1 LNSMERRE
9 ARYQR
14 RVAKR
19 REKHNTRMKTA
30 DNFEAVFSYA
40 NLYRAYKC
48 SRRGVSWKSSVQKYI
63 TNAPL
68 NIYQTR
74 KKLLSGKYKSP
85 GFFEFDICERGKLR
99 HIRSTM
105 ISERVVQR
113 CLCDNALLP
122 ALVPSFVYD
131 NGASLQD
138 KGYDFAMD
146 RLEQHLHEHYREHG
160 QNGYILLFDFRK
172 FFDNVSHAIVKQALH
187 KHFTDDKILALSEC
201 FIDAFGDIGLG
212 LGSQISQVLALSSAD
227 RLDHAMKEVFRIR
240 GYGRYMDDG
249 HLIHE
254 SKEYLQTCLD
264 GIKAICKA
272 LEINLNE
279 KKTQLVKLSH
289 GFTWLKARIFLTPT
303 GKVIRKICKSSI
315 TRERR
320 KLKRLHKLFIVGKI
334 SFEDIR
340 TSWQSWKG
348 YALKFDAWNTVQT
361 MGKLYDRLFIE
372 EGFLNGLHQSV

>member
-1 LNSMERRE
+1 MNSKERHE

-19 REKHNTRMKTA
+19 REKHEARMETA
-30 DNFEAVFSYA
+30 GRFEAVFSYA
-40 NLYRAYKC
+40 NLYRSYKC
-48 SRRGVSWKSSVQKYI
+48 SRRGVSWKASVQRYI

-74 KKLLSGKYKSP
+74 KRLLAGKYKSP

-99 HIRSTM
+99 HIRSTV
-105 ISERVVQR
+105 IAERVVQR

-122 ALVPSFVYD
+122 ALVPSFIYD
-131 NGASLQD
+131 NGASLEN

-146 RLEQHLHEHYREHG
+146 RMEKHLHEHYRKHG

-172 FFDNVSHAIVKQALH
+172 FFDSVSHMIIKRSIR
-187 KHFTDDKILALSEC
+187 KHFTDTEILRLSDMLV
-201 FIDAFGDIGLG
+201 DAFGDVGLG

-227 RLDHAMKEVFRIR
+227 RLDHYIKEVLCVH

-249 HLIHE
+249 YLIHE
-254 SKEYLQTCLD
+254 SKEYLQTCLA
-264 GIKAICKA
+264 GIKAICKE

-303 GKVIRKICKSSI
+303 GRVIRKICKASI

-320 KLKRLHKLFIVGKI
+320 KLKRLQVLLLNGKI
-334 SFEDIR
+334 PFEDVR
-340 TSWQSWKG
+340 TAWQSWRG
-348 YALKFDAWNTVQT
+348 YALKFDAWNTVQS
-361 MGKLYDRLFIE
+361 MGKLYYRLFIE
-372 EGFLNGLHQSV
+372 EGFLNGLYQSV